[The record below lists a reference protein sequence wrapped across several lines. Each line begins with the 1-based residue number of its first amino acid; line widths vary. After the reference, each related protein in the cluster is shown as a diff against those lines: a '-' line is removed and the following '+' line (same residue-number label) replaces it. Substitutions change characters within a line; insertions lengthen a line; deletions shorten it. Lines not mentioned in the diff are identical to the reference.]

1 MRLCGCPARLTG
13 DMSLVYKIEQVH
25 RTMQQTAWG
34 TVSCKPGCMACC
46 YSWVTVG
53 LAEAQYIWTA
63 LESVPRERILEAG
76 RQRLVELVQQRKQPD
91 WPTTHFLR
99 RQPCPLLTEGG
110 LCSVYQARPLACRG
124 VLTDLDPQYCQPGAV
139 PGLRG
144 SQQQRYQQQLD
155 PQRHGPEHYLS
166 QPWNLSQQL
175 AEEVWALE
183 QQLRGFTVIGEMAGL
198 MTLLQEPEF
207 VAGLASRSQTRRYLN
222 GRGLLGGAWGYWVG

>member
-1 MRLCGCPARLTG
+1 
-13 DMSLVYKIEQVH
+13 MSLVYKIEQAH
-25 RTMQQTAWG
+25 GALQKPSWG

-53 LAEAQYIWTA
+53 LAEAEYIWAA
-63 LESVPRERILEAG
+63 LEQQQRQRVLETG
-76 RQRLVELVQQRKQPD
+76 RQRLAELVHHRKQPN

-99 RQPCPLLTEGG
+99 RQACPLLTEEGRCG
-110 LCSVYQARPLACRG
+110 VYQARPLACRG

-139 PGLRG
+139 PALQG
-144 SQQQRYQQQLD
+144 SERKHYQQRLN

-183 QQLRGFTVIGEMAGL
+183 QQQRGFTVIGEMAGL
-198 MTLLQEPEF
+198 ITLMQEPEF
-207 VAGLASRSQTRRYLN
+207 VAALATRSQTRRYLN